1 MIDFKLITPEKLVLE
16 GKAESITCPG
26 TLGELGFLPSHAPL
40 LTTLGNGKLRIKQEK
55 GPQDFEIEGGFCEV
69 LPDKITI
76 LTDKIIGGK

>member
-16 GKAESITCPG
+16 GKAESIVCPG

-55 GPQDFEIEGGFCEV
+55 GQKDFEIEGGFCEV

-76 LTDKIIGGK
+76 LADKIIGGK